1 MIRTEILEQPLDA
14 QRALDACGQGANGAI
29 DVFVGQ
35 VRNRNDG
42 RDVDAVSYDLHRSLC
57 EQTFKEICVEA
68 AERFGDALDY
78 YLAHRH
84 GRLAIGEASVIAA
97 VGAPHRAEA
106 FEACRFLVERMKHRA
121 PIWKQE
127 HYVDGDSEWL
137 PGHALHEPA

>member
-1 MIRTEILEQPLDA
+1 MIRTEILEQPLDPG
-14 QRALDACGQGANGAI
+14 RALAACGRGDNGAV
-29 DVFVGQ
+29 DLFVGQ
-35 VRNRNDG
+35 VRNLNDG
-42 RDVDAVSYDLHRSLC
+42 RRVDAVSYDLHRSLC
-57 EQTFKEICVEA
+57 EHTFREICEEA
-68 AERFGDALDY
+68 AGRYGEALDY

-97 VGAPHRAEA
+97 VGAPHRNEA

-137 PGHALHEPA
+137 PGHALHRSA